1 MRNTG
6 LSPWLLLSISME
18 GLILPKVLEQ
28 VVRRIELD
36 ILFRFTQE
44 KNIEMIASLVTEN
57 ATSNE
62 HFPQ

>member
-1 MRNTG
+1 
-6 LSPWLLLSISME
+6 ME